1 MQGVYG
7 VFHIVYLV
15 VAVMAMILEIIILK
29 KKKIS
34 DDKLQLILKIEGA
47 IWLISVLL
55 NRFVV
60 TYSDVVI
67 NNREGYT
74 WLNLIPNTYCGI
86 CSLVL
91 SISLLTLKKDNFIFF

>member
-47 IWLISVLL
+47 IG
-55 NRFVV
+55 RFGDVE
-60 TYSDVVI
+60 YS
-67 NNREGYT
+67 NSMKAA
-74 WLNLIPNTYCGI
+74 CGI
-86 CSLVL
+86 AVILESDDLDQEW
-91 SISLLTLKKDNFIFF
+91 IEKQNK